1 MDDVSIEC
9 SHRGGAAITPKA
21 QRFTHRIIPSENDT
35 PLCSRVFILPS
46 WLDLQLAQNAKTL
59 FSGPYG
65 TEHVAAENEG
75 AKVVHPAVG
84 KLIGSACRPDADAG
98 CTRPELVRY
107 PVSGLISRLANPW

>member
-1 MDDVSIEC
+1 MEC

-46 WLDLQLAQNAKTL
+46 WLDLQLAQNAKIL

-65 TEHVAAENEG
+65 LLTHESASQPPQYRGVGETGEPAALRQTLLTNLSTF
-75 AKVVHPAVG
+75 P
-84 KLIGSACRPDADAG
+84 
-98 CTRPELVRY
+98 
-107 PVSGLISRLANPW
+107 RL